1 MLHDHELWNVTSWLR
16 ECRRPLLV
24 THRRPDGDAL
34 GALSAMASATRALEC
49 DPLAVLFDPLPNRY
63 RDRDIGVA
71 CYQWEQTRDVLAE
84 ECDSVVIVDTC
95 ALAQLEP
102 MIGFLQRAPRI
113 LIIDHHVTRDPL
125 GTRPDDLQLIDETAS
140 AVCLLIYEWMRS
152 AKLPINEATARWLF
166 TGIATDCGWFR
177 YSNTDSRTMRVAA
190 ELVDLGVKPA
200 LLHDAIYQREPIEK
214 LKLIAHALSKMEMLA
229 SGKLAVIRLRPED
242 FRATGADRSMT
253 EDLVNEALRLESVEA
268 TLLVIEESD
277 DLVRANFRSKE
288 KLDVAEVARRF
299 GGGGHARAAGAR
311 LQGKW
316 DYVVP
321 RLVAEMV
328 DAL

>member
-1 MLHDHELWNVTSWLR
+1 MLSAQELWSASEWLR

-34 GALSAMASATRALEC
+34 GAVAAMAAATQLLGC
-49 DPLAVLFDPLPNRY
+49 DPLTVLFDALPNRY
-63 RDRDIGVA
+63 RGFNFGVRWH
-71 CYQWEQTRDVLAE
+71 QWEESREVLAA

-102 MIGFLQRAPRI
+102 IIGFLQRAPQI
-113 LIIDHHVTRDPL
+113 LVIDHHVTRDAI
-125 GTRPDDLQLIDETAS
+125 GTRPDDLRLIDETA
-140 AVCLLIYEWMRS
+140 AATCVLVHEWMR
-152 AKLPINEATARWLF
+152 AAELAIDENVAQWLF
-166 TGIATDCGWFR
+166 MGIATDCGWFR
-177 YSNTDSRTMRVAA
+177 YSNTDARTMRAA
-190 ELVDLGVKPA
+190 ADLVERGVVPA
-200 LLHDAIYQREPIEK
+200 KLHDVIFQREPLEK
-214 LKLIAHALSKMEMLA
+214 LRLVAHALSKMEMLA
-229 SGKLAVIRLRPED
+229 SGKLAVIRLRAED
-242 FRATGADRSMT
+242 FRVTGADRSMT
-253 EDLVNEALRLESVEA
+253 EDLVNEALRLSSVEA
-268 TLLVIEESD
+268 TLLVIEEND
-277 DLVRANFRSKE
+277 EIVRANFRSKE